1 MVKFGNPRGSSFW
14 RSSAVTAVV
23 TALICVSLTTFV
35 FYYYLEKESEIILQ
49 TRKKLRYAQDA
60 NRKLVNDV
68 QRLNASVATIIL
80 DIDNVASTVSHAHAS
95 LSQVNSAAF

>member
-1 MVKFGNPRGSSFW
+1 MWCF
-14 RSSAVTAVV
+14 
-23 TALICVSLTTFV
+23 
-35 FYYYLEKESEIILQ
+35 
-49 TRKKLRYAQDA
+49 QDA